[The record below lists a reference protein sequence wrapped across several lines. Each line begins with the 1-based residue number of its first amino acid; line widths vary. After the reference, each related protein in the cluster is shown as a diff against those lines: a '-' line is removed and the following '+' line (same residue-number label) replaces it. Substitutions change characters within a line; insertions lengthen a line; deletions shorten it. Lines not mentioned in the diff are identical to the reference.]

1 MKAKIFYIIIL
12 FLNMSCHQNKDKTMA
27 SDKNIPISFI
37 TQWNQL
43 KNVKDSKNEKELVIK
58 FIKSLH
64 EKGYG
69 IANPTY
75 INYNEK
81 TTPLTSIFD
90 DKKPELL
97 KGINIEV
104 LDRKGGNPSEKLSNW
119 KPIDYK
125 SALLFL
131 QE

>member
-1 MKAKIFYIIIL
+1 
-12 FLNMSCHQNKDKTMA
+12 MSCQQNKEKTMA
-27 SDKNIPISFI
+27 SDKNIYISFN

-58 FIKSLH
+58 LIKSIQ

-69 IANPTY
+69 ITNPTY
-75 INYNEK
+75 VDHNGKI
-81 TTPLTSIFD
+81 TPLTSIFD

-97 KGINIEV
+97 KGISIEI
-104 LDRKGGNPSEKLSNW
+104 LDRKGIYPNEKLGNW

-125 SALLFL
+125 SALLLL